1 MSEGTYEQ
9 IFQNLKQVHDPEISV
24 DIYNLRLIY
33 LIDITQMP
41 SVTITHTLTS
51 AFCPAGDEII
61 EGIRNAVMSV
71 EGVTQCEIITTFI
84 PEFGPDMMSDEAKLL
99 MGFY

>member
-9 IFQNLKQVHDPEISV
+9 IVQNLKQVHDPEISV
-24 DIYNLRLIY
+24 DIYNLGLIY

-51 AFCPAGDEII
+51 AFCPAGDEIV
-61 EGIRNAVMSV
+61 EGIRSAAMAV
-71 EGVTQCEIITTFI
+71 EEVTECDVITTFT
-84 PEFGPDMMSDEAKLL
+84 PTFTPDMMSDEAKLQL
-99 MGFY
+99 GFY

>member
-1 MSEGTYEQ
+1 MSKEIYEK
-9 IFQNLKQVHDPEISV
+9 IVENLKKVHDPEISV
-24 DIYNLRLIY
+24 DIYNLGLIY

-41 SVTITHTLTS
+41 NVIITHTLTS
-51 AFCPAGDEII
+51 AFCPAGDEIV

-71 EGVTQCEIITTFI
+71 EGVTQCEIITTFT
-84 PEFGPDMMSDEAKLL
+84 PTFGPEMMSDEAKLF